1 MVQVVMRA
9 MGGMVQAVMRAMG
22 SDGERQMKLR
32 SARQPLTSCCAAQ
45 LLTGAGGGGG
55 GLGTPALC
63 NLLSENVFTYLF
75 SFTYK
80 NLCFLAC
87 LRIRCHF

>member
-45 LLTGAGGGGG
+45 LLTGAGGGVGVG
-55 GLGTPALC
+55 WGRLPYAISSLRMC
-63 NLLSENVFTYLF
+63 LLIYFLSLIKISVFLPV
-75 SFTYK
+75 
-80 NLCFLAC
+80 
-87 LRIRCHF
+87 